1 MKDLST
7 NTVSPLHGVTPL
19 HLEEPPNMALL
30 LAKAFFKA
38 GNFTLGDSLPPL
50 TVHWE
55 NLSIDSSHL
64 ERYNKICGFESGR
77 GCLNA
82 VSTVF
87 PKGVP

>member
-1 MKDLST
+1 MLIMDNVSRKT
-7 NTVSPLHGVTPL
+7 QSPLHSVTPL
-19 HLEEPPNMALL
+19 HLEEPPSMALL

-64 ERYNKICGFESGR
+64 ERYNKICGFESGQ
-77 GCLNA
+77 LPA
-82 VSTVF
+82 STASRRVL
-87 PKGVP
+87 